1 MTIIFKAT
9 LKTQLIC
16 EFPKKFYLPYV
27 IKAGVYSDRSG
38 LDTLCGNNAN
48 SKQCGQCE
56 LFLVNES
63 KLSPISFHILS
74 VIRSIFIISFNH
86 IEKEMKEQIFKSK
99 IQIYSCICNCKST

>member
-16 EFPKKFYLPYV
+16 EFPKNFYLPYV

-63 KLSPISFHILS
+63 KLSPISFHIFS

-86 IEKEMKEQIFKSK
+86 K
-99 IQIYSCICNCKST
+99 